1 MNPDSGMSRAN
12 QWPIRRPRRVG
23 LFAWALAL
31 AALFSLAYVS
41 LYTIPVALYFL
52 WRFRFHPQW
61 GLACPAGVLIIN
73 DKGEWG
79 LSMGESFLRLSLA
92 RAWQGMG
99 WVTLRF
105 TEAGTGRAGPEL
117 TVWRAG
123 TPAPAWRR
131 LCVLAAGGPVAAAHR
146 GAA

>member
-1 MNPDSGMSRAN
+1 MSRAH
-12 QWPIRRPRRVG
+12 QWPIRRPRRMG

-31 AALFSLAYVS
+31 GAVFSLAYVS

-52 WRFRFHPQW
+52 WRFRSHPQW
-61 GLACPAGVLIIN
+61 GLVCPAGVLTIN

-79 LSMGESFLRLSLA
+79 LSMGESFPRLSLV

-105 TEAGTGRAGPEL
+105 TDAGTGRAGPEL
-117 TVWRAG
+117 TVWRAN

-131 LCVLAAGGPVAAAHR
+131 LCVLVASGPAETMQG